1 VLSSH
6 IPSIPFPTL
15 GIAPVYQSK
24 TTKSWTPELV
34 FRSVSAEIPLQSWEG
49 WTIRIALFHVN
60 SKLPAKECEYTGALD
75 MNPETPEV
83 FLFLTPRR
91 ILELARAG
99 KLPAHPIGDGARRV
113 WRFRL
118 SKLAAAVTTAEKSA
132 FTSRA
137 KPIMVRDQAV
147 PGRVAN

>member
-1 VLSSH
+1 
-6 IPSIPFPTL
+6 
-15 GIAPVYQSK
+15 
-24 TTKSWTPELV
+24 
-34 FRSVSAEIPLQSWEG
+34 
-49 WTIRIALFHVN
+49 
-60 SKLPAKECEYTGALD
+60 

-83 FLFLTPRR
+83 FVDADEAAKFLFLTRRR

-137 KPIMVRDQAV
+137 KPSMVRDQAV